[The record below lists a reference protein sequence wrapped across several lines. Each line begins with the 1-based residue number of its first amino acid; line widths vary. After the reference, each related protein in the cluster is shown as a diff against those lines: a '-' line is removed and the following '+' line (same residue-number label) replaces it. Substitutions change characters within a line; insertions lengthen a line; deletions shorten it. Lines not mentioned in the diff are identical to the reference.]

1 MDETELERFR
11 QQLLR
16 LKTELLALEESS
28 AAAGRPVELDQT
40 RVGRLSRMDA
50 IQGQQMAQETAR
62 RRQHRL
68 RAIASIRLNS
78 VIARSA
84 ARKSTDAGSIS
95 TRPMPAASNA
105 PNNAPGPSR
114 GDLSAALNYPARPA

>member
-68 RAIASIRLNS
+68 RAIAGALRRIDSGEFGYCTVCGEEIDRRRLDFDPTH
-78 VIARSA
+78 ARCVECA
-84 ARKSTDAGSIS
+84 E
-95 TRPMPAASNA
+95 
-105 PNNAPGPSR
+105 
-114 GDLSAALNYPARPA
+114 

>member
-11 QQLLR
+11 QQLSR

-62 RRQHRL
+62 RRQYRL
-68 RAIASIRLNS
+68 HTIAGALRRIDSGDFGYCTVCGEEIDRRRLDFDPTH
-78 VIARSA
+78 ARCVECA
-84 ARKSTDAGSIS
+84 E
-95 TRPMPAASNA
+95 
-105 PNNAPGPSR
+105 
-114 GDLSAALNYPARPA
+114 

>member
-62 RRQHRL
+62 RRQYRL
-68 RAIASIRLNS
+68 HTIAGALRRIDSAHSTQRAWVGSKSSRRLL
-78 VIARSA
+78 
-84 ARKSTDAGSIS
+84 IS
-95 TRPMPAASNA
+95 SPQTVQ
-105 PNNAPGPSR
+105 
-114 GDLSAALNYPARPA
+114 